1 MNINDVKHGMIIEF
15 EFDENRYIGIVSEVT
30 QSVIKFSFTLDNEY
44 DNITHGHFIDKNW
57 ISSISLANKDRVD
70 YFADKVAEYIKV
82 SIKKYIYTEF
92 KGELITQ
99 LSRLIGKYSVDDDT
113 QKQLYTSIYKI
124 FD

>member
-1 MNINDVKHGMIIEF
+1 MNTNDLKHGMTIEF
-15 EFDENRYIGIVSEVT
+15 EFEENKYIGIVSEVT

-57 ISSISLANKDRVD
+57 ISSISLADKDKAD
-70 YFADKVAEYIKV
+70 YFADKVAEYIKE
-82 SIKKYIYTEF
+82 SIKKYIYADLKDELLTE
-92 KGELITQ
+92 I
-99 LSRLIGKYSVDDDT
+99 SRLIGKYRVDDDT